1 VNKFIILIITL
12 FSIVSCQK
20 QNSNTYINTE
30 NKAINDI
37 ILEMTK
43 FDEMKNVID
52 SKNKKLIL
60 YIDTVLDTTT
70 AYTYKPEGFEVS
82 ENELSIEEIEE
93 AKLIFIQDSVKYEK
107 EKNLFVDLKNNQ
119 LKKRALNYSF
129 KNDQLEIKYFDG
141 EKTEDFETN
150 ENEFGYLFIS
160 RIIFNEDY
168 TKGYLHYDFI
178 CGDGCAWD
186 YNIEIVKTNDKWKI
200 TEYFSGG

>member
-1 VNKFIILIITL
+1 MNKFTTLILIV
-12 FSIVSCQK
+12 FSIVSCEK
-20 QNSNTYINTE
+20 ENSNSYIKVE
-30 NKAINDI
+30 NEAINDI

-52 SKNKKLIL
+52 TKNKKLIL
-60 YIDTVLDTTT
+60 YVDTVLDTTT
-70 AYTYKPEGFEVS
+70 AITYKPEGFEI
-82 ENELSIEEIEE
+82 EANDLSFEEIEQ
-93 AKLIFIQDSVKYEK
+93 AKLAFIQDSVKYER
-107 EKNLFVDLKNNQ
+107 EKNLFINLKNDQ

-129 KNDQLEIKYFDG
+129 KNDQLNIKYFDG

-160 RIIFNEDY
+160 RIIFNDDY
-168 TKGYLHYDFI
+168 TRGYLHYDFI

-200 TEYFSGG
+200 SEYFSGG